1 MQHIDIK
8 KVRRHLSDVIKQT
21 SNGEH
26 VIITENGEPVAKLI
40 AIPASERKKERQ
52 FGSCKGFIK
61 IADDFDEP
69 LEDFREYM

>member
-8 KVRRHLSDVIKQT
+8 KDRRHLSDVIKQT
-21 SNGEH
+21 SSGEH
-26 VIITENGEPVAKLI
+26 VNITENGEPVAKLI

-52 FGSCKGFIK
+52 FGSCKDLIK